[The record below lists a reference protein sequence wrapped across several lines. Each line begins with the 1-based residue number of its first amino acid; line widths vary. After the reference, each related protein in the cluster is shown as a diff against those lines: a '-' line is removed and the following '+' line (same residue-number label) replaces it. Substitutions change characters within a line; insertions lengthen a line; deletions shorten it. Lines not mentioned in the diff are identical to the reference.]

1 MQNYRNVV
9 KRCRFEP
16 NCDVLLRRIVLQL
29 LKEFS
34 LKGDEALFSLR
45 KENPM
50 SHASWIP
57 PTVGVWKLNINASW
71 LDNVGASGIGWVVL
85 DLLRSHLCGLH
96 ARLVKG
102 LKFMFSQFPSDI
114 PFLFVAEFDCF
125 DHVSVIGLSVVN
137 LYKMSNFVAK
147 IVYLLHLV

>member
-1 MQNYRNVV
+1 MQNYKNVV

-34 LKGDEALFSLR
+34 LKGDEAPFSLR

-71 LDNVGASGIGWVVL
+71 LDNVGASGVGWVVL
-85 DLLRSHLCGLH
+85 DLLRSLISAGCIPVLSKGSSLCFLNF
-96 ARLVKG
+96 LVT
-102 LKFMFSQFPSDI
+102 
-114 PFLFVAEFDCF
+114 FLFSLWLSLIVLIMFL
-125 DHVSVIGLSVVN
+125 SLGLV
-137 LYKMSNFVAK
+137 L
-147 IVYLLHLV
+147 